1 MKYKAIFYLLFI
13 VFYSINAFGSDP
25 TLPKPLNNNDVK
37 LYRKVFELQAQGKFK
52 EAEQFAENIEN
63 NILIGRVKAQ
73 KYLHPTG
80 YISKFVELRDW
91 LEKYGDHPSASR
103 IYWLS
108 KRKKPKN
115 SKSAK
120 KPSGGYLSGFGNAD
134 FVSLRPRIPS
144 SYSGRSAP
152 SLTRKVAFT
161 IRKYIRRSWPTG
173 ALEFLNKKSSR
184 RVLTDGEE
192 SQLHW
197 EIANAYFIFNKDYEA
212 ITEASKSLVISNGEN
227 DSAWL
232 TAGLANWRRGDFK
245 RARLFFT
252 NLANLENSKKSVRAA
267 GAYWASRVEF
277 LFGNPSKAI
286 EFLRISSNYSDTFYG
301 KLSIKSLGYNHK
313 MNFDLPNI
321 SENFIYWLSSQKGG
335 LRALALLQVE
345 EYWHA
350 DRELR
355 KLYPITPEKFHLE
368 LMSFS
373 SNYGMPSISYRLAD
387 IQRVETGKKWYGA
400 LYPELKF
407 KSEKNFIDKAL
418 VMSIIRQES
427 RFDQRGKSPARAQGL
442 MQILPSTAAFIMK
455 NRDYR
460 GKLRHDLLIP
470 EKNIVIG
477 EKYIQHLFKEP
488 LIDNDIIKL
497 LAAYNGGPG
506 NLNKWIKNVNFK
518 KDPLLLIE
526 TLPSRET
533 RNYIKEVLKN
543 YYVYNN
549 KFLYDEIKFEELA
562 SGNWIIE

>member
-1 MKYKAIFYLLFI
+1 MINKGIFYLLVM
-13 VFYSINAFGSDP
+13 VFYSINAIGNDFNI
-25 TLPKPLNNNDVK
+25 PKPLNANDEN
-37 LYRKVFELQAQGKFK
+37 LYRRVFELQTEGKFK
-52 EAEQFAENIEN
+52 EAEKLLQKIEN

-73 KYLHPTG
+73 KFLHPTG

-115 SKSAK
+115 FKSAK
-120 KPSGGYLSGFGNAD
+120 KPSGGYLSGFGNAN

-152 SLTRKVAFT
+152 SVTRKVAFT
-161 IRKYIRRSWPTG
+161 IRRYIRRSWPSG
-173 ALEFLNKKSSR
+173 ALDFLNKKSSR
-184 RVLTDGEE
+184 QVLTDSEE

-212 ITEASKSLVISNGEN
+212 ITEASKSLVISNGKN

-252 NLANLENSKKSVRAA
+252 NLAYLENSRGSIRAA

-277 LFGNPSKAI
+277 ILGDPSNAI
-286 EFLRISSNYSDTFYG
+286 EFLKISSNYSNTFYG
-301 KLSIKSLGYNHK
+301 KLAIKSLGYNHK
-313 MNFDLPNI
+313 INFELPNI
-321 SENFIYWLSSQKGG
+321 SEQFISWLTSQKGG
-335 LRALALLQVE
+335 LRALALLQVG

-355 KLYPITPEKFHLE
+355 KLYYITPEKFHLE
-368 LMSFS
+368 LMSFAS
-373 SNYGMPSISYRLAD
+373 KNGMPSIAYRLAD
-387 IQRVETGKKWYGA
+387 IQRAETGIKWYGA
-400 LYPELKF
+400 LYPDLIF
-407 KSEKNFIDKAL
+407 KNENYIKDKAL

-477 EKYIQHLFKEP
+477 EKYIQHLFEEP
-488 LIDNDIIKL
+488 LIDSDIIKL

-506 NLNKWIKNVNFK
+506 NLNKWLKNVNFDN
-518 KDPLLLIE
+518 DPLLLIE
-526 TLPSRET
+526 TIPSRET

-549 KFLYDEIKFEELA
+549 KYLYNELKFEELA
-562 SGNWIIE
+562 SGNWTIK

>member
-1 MKYKAIFYLLFI
+1 MKYKGIFYLLFI
-13 VFYSINAFGSDP
+13 VFYSINAIGND
-25 TLPKPLNNNDVK
+25 LIIPKPLNNNDEK

-52 EAEQFAENIEN
+52 EAEKFAENIEN

-91 LEKYGDHPSASR
+91 LEKYDDHPSASR

-184 RVLTDGEE
+184 RVLTDAEE

-212 ITEASKSLVISNGEN
+212 ITEASKSLVISNGKN

-252 NLANLENSKKSVRAA
+252 NLANLENSKGSVRAA

-277 LFGNPSKAI
+277 ILGNPSKAI
-286 EFLRISSNYSDTFYG
+286 EFLKISSNYSDTFYG

-313 MNFDLPNI
+313 INFDLPNI
-321 SENFIYWLSSQKGG
+321 SEKFISWLSSQKGG

-373 SNYGMPSISYRLAD
+373 SNYGMPSIAYRLAD

-400 LYPELKF
+400 LYPDLIF
-407 KSEKNFIDKAL
+407 KNEKNIKDKAL

-506 NLNKWIKNVNFK
+506 NLNKWLKNVNFK

-526 TLPSRET
+526 TIPSRET